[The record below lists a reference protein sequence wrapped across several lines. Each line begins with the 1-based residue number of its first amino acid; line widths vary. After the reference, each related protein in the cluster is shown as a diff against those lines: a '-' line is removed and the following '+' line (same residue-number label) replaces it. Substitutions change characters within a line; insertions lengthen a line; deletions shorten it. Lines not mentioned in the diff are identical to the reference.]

1 MKVSGYHFTR
11 NSFMNYVDSSHNC
24 IVLVC
29 IGLDYLTVNFIYS
42 QLPQWKYVTNMCKF
56 NKGFSKGINNE

>member
-11 NSFMNYVDSSHNC
+11 NSLMNYVDSSHNC

-42 QLPQWKYVTNMCKF
+42 QLPQWKYVTKCKF